1 MTYSYEITEDF
12 KAIVKDQD
20 GNIIDNPG
28 PWQDHAGAEA
38 WASSFVDGLNN
49 GSIVWPPVEEE

>member
-20 GNIIDNPG
+20 GNVISNPG
-28 PWQDHAGAEA
+28 PWQDYDGAEA
-38 WASSFVDGLNN
+38 WASDFVDALNN
-49 GSIVWPPVEEE
+49 GSIVWPPIPEE

>member
-20 GNIIDNPG
+20 GNVINNPG
-28 PWQDHAGAEA
+28 PWEDRAGAEA
-38 WASSFVDGLNN
+38 WASEFVNALNN
-49 GSIVWPPVEEE
+49 GSIVWPPIPEE